1 MHGESAAII
10 AMAMTAPQQLA
21 LDPYVVE
28 TLLPDLVAHDRRPSA
43 FLVYLVIAA
52 APGGRIALSHAALAE
67 RAGISRRAAQSAV
80 AHLARRG
87 LIEVRRRGPTE
98 TSEYRALTP
107 WRR

>member
-1 MHGESAAII
+1 MDTPLS
-10 AMAMTAPQQLA
+10 

-28 TLLPDLVAHDRRPSA
+28 TLLPDLAAHDRKPSA

-52 APGGRIALSHAALAE
+52 AAGGRIALSHSALAE

-80 AHLARRG
+80 THLSRRR
-87 LIEVRRRGPTE
+87 LVEISRRGPTE

-107 WRR
+107 WRRG

>member
-1 MHGESAAII
+1 
-10 AMAMTAPQQLA
+10 MAMTAHLN
-21 LDPYVVE
+21 LDRYVVE
-28 TLLPDLVAHDRRPSA
+28 TLLPDLAAHDHKPSA

-52 APGGRIALSHAALAE
+52 APGGRLAASHSALAE

-87 LIEVRRRGPTE
+87 LLEIGRRGPTE
-98 TSEYRALTP
+98 TSEYQALAP

>member
-1 MHGESAAII
+1 
-10 AMAMTAPQQLA
+10 MAMVAPPPIP

-52 APGGRIALSHAALAE
+52 APDGRAALSHSTLAE
-67 RAGISRRAAQSAV
+67 RAGLSRRSAQAAV

-87 LIEVRRRGPTE
+87 LIEIRRQGPTE
-98 TSEYRALTP
+98 TSEYRALAP

>member
-1 MHGESAAII
+1 M
-10 AMAMTAPQQLA
+10 AMAAPPSIP

-43 FLVYLVIAA
+43 FLVYLVIGA
-52 APGGRIALSHAALAE
+52 APGGRIALSHSALAE
-67 RAGISRRAAQSAV
+67 RAGVSRRAAQSAV

-87 LIEVRRRGPTE
+87 LIEISRRGPTE